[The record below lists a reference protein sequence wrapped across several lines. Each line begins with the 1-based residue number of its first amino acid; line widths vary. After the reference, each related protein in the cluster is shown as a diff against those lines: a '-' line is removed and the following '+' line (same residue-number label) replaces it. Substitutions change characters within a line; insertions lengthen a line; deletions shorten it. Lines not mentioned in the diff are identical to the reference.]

1 MRAIDS
7 TPKPAKTPRVTQA
20 QIADQSRQHSIK
32 IMARLLGLEAAIGDL
47 KRETAQIRSIV
58 TWSFWTLSALFL
70 VVLVGTFSSRLDSQ
84 HEQPRPVPT
93 ANNPANKPAN
103 GQQ

>member
-1 MRAIDS
+1 MRAIEP
-7 TPKPAKTPRVTQA
+7 TPKTKTPRVTQA

-70 VVLVGTFSSRLDSQ
+70 IVLVGLFSSKFEGQ
-84 HEQPRPVPT
+84 HEQPNSLPSG
-93 ANNPANKPAN
+93 NNPANS
-103 GQQ
+103 QQ